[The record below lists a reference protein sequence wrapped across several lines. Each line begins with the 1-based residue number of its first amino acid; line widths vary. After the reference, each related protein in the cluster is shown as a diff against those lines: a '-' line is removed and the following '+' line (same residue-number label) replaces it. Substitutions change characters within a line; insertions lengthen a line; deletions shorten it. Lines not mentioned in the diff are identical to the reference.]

1 MWQAEL
7 LNTVLGTLSSGVAVS
22 TSSYES
28 IASATGTGSS
38 GTITF
43 SSIASTYKHLQIRG
57 LARSTEAAGAS
68 NLYIKSFNSDAG
80 TNYAH
85 HRLTGNGSTVTAA
98 GQATQSDIILGQVP
112 AASSSA
118 NLACVFIIDILD
130 YASTSKYKTVRAFV
144 GQDTNNAFNGQVC
157 LDSGLWQS
165 TSALTSLS
173 LSLDGGSFN
182 TISTFALYGI
192 KG

>member
-1 MWQAEL
+1 M
-7 LNTVLGTLSSGVAVS
+7 LNTILGSLSSGVAAS

-28 IASATGTGSS
+28 IASTTGTGSS

-57 LARSTEAAGAS
+57 LARSTEAAGTS
-68 NLYIKSFNSDAG
+68 NLYIKSFNSDTG
-80 TNYAH
+80 TNYAQ
-85 HRLTGNGSTVTAA
+85 HRLSGQGTTVSASGA
-98 GQATQSDIILGQVP
+98 ATQSEILLGQVP
-112 AASSSA
+112 AASTSA
-118 NLACVFIIDILD
+118 NLACVFIIDIID
-130 YASTSKYKTVRAFV
+130 YASTSKYKTVRAFT
-144 GQDTNNAFNGQVC
+144 GQDTNNAFNGQVG
-157 LDSGLWQS
+157 LYSGLWQS

-173 LSLDGGSFN
+173 LSLDGGNYN

>member
-1 MWQAEL
+1 L
-7 LNTVLGTLSSGVAVS
+7 LNTVLGTLSSGVAAS

-43 SSIASTYKHLQIRG
+43 SSIPSTYKHLQIRG
-57 LARSTEAAGAS
+57 LARSTEAAGTS

-85 HRLTGNGSTVTAA
+85 HRLTGNGSIVTAN

-130 YASTSKYKTVRAFV
+130 YASTSKYKTIRAFA
-144 GQDTNNAFNGQVC
+144 GQDTNNAFNGQVG
-157 LDSGLWQS
+157 LYSGLWQS
-165 TSALTSLS
+165 TSALTALS

>member
-1 MWQAEL
+1 MLVGNDAFDP
-7 LNTVLGTLSSGVAVS
+7 
-22 TSSYES
+22 
-28 IASATGTGSS
+28 SATFLIQRVAGTGSS

-43 SSIASTYKHLQIRG
+43 TSIPQTYKHLQIRG

-85 HRLTGNGSTVTAA
+85 HRLTGNGSTVTAN

-130 YASTSKYKTVRAFV
+130 YASTSKYKTIRAFT
-144 GQDTNNAFNGQVC
+144 GQDTNNAFNGQVG
-157 LDSGLWQS
+157 LWSGLWQS

-173 LSLDGGSFN
+173 LSLDGGNFN
-182 TISTFALYGI
+182 TISTFALYGMV
-192 KG
+192 G